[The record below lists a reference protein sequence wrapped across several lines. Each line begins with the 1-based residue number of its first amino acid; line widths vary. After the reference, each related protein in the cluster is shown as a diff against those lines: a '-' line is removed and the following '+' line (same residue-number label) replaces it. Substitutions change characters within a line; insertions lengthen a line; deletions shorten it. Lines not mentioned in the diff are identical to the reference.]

1 MLQAKLYR
9 DCVVQQLDAA
19 CPRAVRGQLLASWTG
34 ALQTE
39 YTKLCDDCDK
49 CPLPS
54 PISDCSF
61 RVARVARGLAK
72 GTMVYD
78 AGIAS
83 VGAAEPVVGRTSYR
97 LVDGFVC
104 NPVEGC
110 VMASP
115 QAATI
120 AAAADGSPRFT
131 VNKHT
136 GIVTAAENLTDT
148 GLISLYVQATRGFVS
163 AVLRIDVEV
172 VAALAA
178 MRVVNSTGALVY
190 L

>member
-1 MLQAKLYR
+1 
-9 DCVVQQLDAA
+9 
-19 CPRAVRGQLLASWTG
+19 
-34 ALQTE
+34 
-39 YTKLCDDCDK
+39 
-49 CPLPS
+49 
-54 PISDCSF
+54 
-61 RVARVARGLAK
+61 
-72 GTMVYD
+72 
-78 AGIAS
+78 
-83 VGAAEPVVGRTSYR
+83 
-97 LVDGFVC
+97 
-104 NPVEGC
+104 
-110 VMASP
+110 MASP